1 MAVYE
6 QTYRRYT
13 GALTPRW
20 SRFLVLSRYAWSE
33 VFSSR
38 FFIAVFAVSFVPVL
52 VVASMLYLRSN
63 LEVLEGLGA
72 FGFVNNI
79 QIDGRLFLYFLRIQG
94 GFAFF
99 LTLLAAPGLVSPDLA
114 HNALP
119 LYLARPFKRWEYVLG
134 KMTVLLV
141 LTSAITWLPGLLLFF
156 FQVQLAG
163 GEWLSEHARIAPAIF
178 FGGWVWILVLAL
190 LGLALSA
197 WVRWRTVAAGLLFA
211 VFIVS
216 RALGV
221 ILNLSLDTKW
231 GSLVDLRTLIT
242 VIWQG
247 LFYGEV
253 GPETIPVWSAWL
265 SLAALCAFCL
275 LLLRIKIRAYEV
287 VR

>member
-20 SRFLVLSRYAWSE
+20 SRFLVLGRYAWSE
-33 VFSSR
+33 VFASR

-52 VVASMLYLRSN
+52 AVAVVLYLRSN
-63 LEVLEGLGA
+63 LEVLESLGM
-72 FGFVNNI
+72 FGFVNNL
-79 QIDGRLFLYFLRIQG
+79 QIDGRWFLYFQRIQG

-141 LTSAITWLPGLLLFF
+141 LTSAVTWVPGLLLFF
-156 FQVQLAG
+156 FQVQLG
-163 GEWLSEHARIAPAIF
+163 GSEWLTEHARIAPAMLL
-178 FGGWVWILVLAL
+178 GSWVWILVLAL

-211 VFIVS
+211 VFIIS

-221 ILNLSLDTKW
+221 ILNLSLDTVW

-242 VIWQG
+242 VVWEG
-247 LFYGEV
+247 LYYGQAA
-253 GPETIPVWSAWL
+253 GDTIPVWSAWAA
-265 SLAALCAFCL
+265 LAAVCGFCL
-275 LLLRIKIRAYEV
+275 LLLRAKIRAYEV

>member
-13 GALTPRW
+13 GTLTPRW
-20 SRFLVLSRYAWSE
+20 SRFSVLTRYAWSE
-33 VFSSR
+33 VFGSR
-38 FFIAVFAVSFVPVL
+38 FFIAVFTVSFVPVL
-52 VVASMLYLRSN
+52 AVAVMLYLRAN
-63 LEVLEGLGA
+63 LEVLESLGA
-72 FGFVNNI
+72 FGFV
-79 QIDGRLFLYFLRIQG
+79 QQLTVDARLFYFFLRLQG
-94 GFAFF
+94 LFAFF
-99 LTLLAAPGLVSPDLA
+99 LTLLSAPGLVAPDLA

-141 LTSAITWLPGLLLFF
+141 LMSLVTWVPGLLLFL
-156 FQVQLAG
+156 FQVQLG
-163 GEWLSEHARIAPAIF
+163 GTEWLTEHFRVGPAIVL
-178 FGGWVWILVLAL
+178 GSGVWIVVLAL

-211 VFIVS
+211 VFVVS

-221 ILNLSLDTKW
+221 IVNFNFDTVW
-231 GSLVDLRTLIT
+231 GGLVDLRTLIT
-242 VIWQG
+242 VLWQW

-253 GPETIPVWSAWL
+253 REETIPVWSAVL
-265 SLAALCAFCL
+265 ALAAVCGFCL
-275 LLLRIKIRAYEV
+275 LLLRKKIRAYEI